1 MVFVVLNKYTI
12 IGLIAGCIISGLGVI
27 STVDFLAN
35 PVDIMDFDD
44 DFGVGESTTFVF
56 QAPENSLQKL
66 MITGNSF
73 DVKVSIP
80 NNVAKFD
87 NSYKNK
93 ADVSWVN
100 TVPGENILKIQNTG
114 NSELNA
120 KGTLEKSRDPL
131 FLTYH
136 ILVIIAGI
144 VVIGFSAAFTVR
156 KPRGF

>member
-1 MVFVVLNKYTI
+1 VLNKYTI
-12 IGLIAGCIISGLGVI
+12 IGLIAGCVISGLGVASMI
-27 STVDFLAN
+27 DFLAN
-35 PVDIMDFDD
+35 PVDVMEFDD
-44 DFGVGESTTFVF
+44 DFGVGESTIFSF
-56 QAPENSLQKL
+56 QAPENSFPKL
-66 MITGNSF
+66 MITGYSF

-80 NNVAKFD
+80 ENVVKFD

-93 ADVSWVN
+93 ADISWVN
-100 TVPGENILKIQNTG
+100 TIVGENVIKIQNTG

>member
-1 MVFVVLNKYTI
+1 MSMI
-12 IGLIAGCIISGLGVI
+12 
-27 STVDFLAN
+27 DFLVN
-35 PVDIMDFDD
+35 PIDVMDFDD
-44 DFGVGESTTFVF
+44 YFGVGESTTFAF

-66 MITGNSF
+66 MITGSSF

-80 NNVAKFD
+80 DNAEKFD
-87 NSYKNK
+87 SSYKNK
-93 ADVSWVN
+93 ADISWVN
-100 TVPGENILKIQNTG
+100 TVPGENVIKIQNTG
-114 NSELNA
+114 QSELNA

-144 VVIGFSAAFTVR
+144 VVIGFSSAFTVR

>member
-1 MVFVVLNKYTI
+1 MLNKYTI
-12 IGLIAGCIISGLGVI
+12 IGLIVGCVISGLGVASMI
-27 STVDFLAN
+27 DSFTNPIEIRQTNDTFGIGDSDKIRFNAPAN
-35 PVDIMDFDD
+35 
-44 DFGVGESTTFVF
+44 SF
-56 QAPENSLQKL
+56 QTL
-66 MITGNSF
+66 IIIGDTF
-73 DVKVSIP
+73 DVKILTTDEK
-80 NNVAKFD
+80 NNID

-93 ADVSWVN
+93 ADISWVN
-100 TVPGENILKIQNTG
+100 TIAGENVIKIQNTG

>member
-1 MVFVVLNKYTI
+1 MLNKYTI
-12 IGLIAGCIISGLGVI
+12 IGLIVGCIISGLGTASMIDSFVNPI
-27 STVDFLAN
+27 ETIQTNDTFGIGGSDKIRFNAPAN
-35 PVDIMDFDD
+35 
-44 DFGVGESTTFVF
+44 SF
-56 QAPENSLQKL
+56 QTL
-66 MITGNSF
+66 IIIGDTF
-73 DVKVSIP
+73 DVKILTTDEK
-80 NNVAKFD
+80 NNID
-87 NSYKNK
+87 NSYKNE
-93 ADVSWVN
+93 ADISWVN
-100 TVPGENILKIQNTG
+100 TIAGENVIKIQNTG

>member
-1 MVFVVLNKYTI
+1 MLNKYTI
-12 IGLIAGCIISGLGVI
+12 VGLIAGGIISGLGVI
-27 STVDFLAN
+27 SMIDFLAN
-35 PVDIMDFDD
+35 PVDVMEFDD
-44 DFGVGESTTFVF
+44 DFGVGESTIFSF
-56 QAPENSLQKL
+56 QAPENSFQTLT
-66 MITGNSF
+66 IIGDTF
-73 DVKVSIP
+73 DVKILTSDEK
-80 NNVAKFD
+80 NNID

-93 ADVSWVN
+93 ADISWVN
-100 TVPGENILKIQNTG
+100 TIAGENVIKIQNTG

>member
-1 MVFVVLNKYTI
+1 MLNKYTI
-12 IGLIAGCIISGLGVI
+12 VGLIAGCIISGLGVI
-27 STVDFLAN
+27 SMIDFLAN
-35 PVDIMDFDD
+35 PVDVMDFDD
-44 DFGVGESTTFVF
+44 DFGVGESTIFSF
-56 QAPENSLQKL
+56 QAPENSFQMLT
-66 MITGNSF
+66 IIGDTF
-73 DVKVSIP
+73 DVKILTSDEK
-80 NNVAKFD
+80 NNID

-93 ADVSWVN
+93 ADISWVN
-100 TVPGENILKIQNTG
+100 TIAGENVIKIQNTG

-120 KGTLEKSRDPL
+120 QGTLQKSQDPL

>member
-1 MVFVVLNKYTI
+1 MLNKYTI
-12 IGLIAGCIISGLGVI
+12 IGLIAGCVISGLGVASMI
-27 STVDFLAN
+27 DFLAN
-35 PVDIMDFDD
+35 PVDVMEFDD
-44 DFGVGESTTFVF
+44 DFGVGESTIFVF
-56 QAPENSLQKL
+56 QAPESSLQKL
-66 MITGNSF
+66 MITGDSF
-73 DVKVSIP
+73 DVKISVP
-80 NNVAKFD
+80 DNVAKFD
-87 NSYKNK
+87 NSYKNT
-93 ADVSWVN
+93 ADLSWVN
-100 TVPGENILKIQNTG
+100 TIVGENVIKIQNTG

>member
-1 MVFVVLNKYTI
+1 MLNKYTI
-12 IGLIAGCIISGLGVI
+12 VGLIAGGIISGLGVI
-27 STVDFLAN
+27 SMIDFLAN
-35 PVDIMDFDD
+35 PVDVMDFDD
-44 DFGVGESTTFVF
+44 DFGVGESTIFSF
-56 QAPENSLQKL
+56 QAPENSFQTLT
-66 MITGNSF
+66 IIGDTF
-73 DVKVSIP
+73 DVKILSSDEK
-80 NNVAKFD
+80 NNID

-93 ADVSWVN
+93 ADISWVN
-100 TVPGENILKIQNTG
+100 TIAGENVIKIQNTG

>member
-1 MVFVVLNKYTI
+1 MI
-12 IGLIAGCIISGLGVI
+12 
-27 STVDFLAN
+27 DFLAN
-35 PVDIMDFDD
+35 PVDVMDFDD
-44 DFGVGESTTFVF
+44 DFGVGESTIFSF
-56 QAPENSLQKL
+56 QAPENSFQTLT
-66 MITGNSF
+66 IIGDTF
-73 DVKVSIP
+73 DVKILTSDEK
-80 NNVAKFD
+80 NNID

-93 ADVSWVN
+93 ADISWVN
-100 TVPGENILKIQNTG
+100 TIAGENVIKIQNTG